1 MKDQRI
7 DIAVGASKNSVKWK
21 NQKWTWDKLSKKLC
35 TERRT
40 SETVREYQKF
50 NKEDRDSVKDIGG
63 FVGAYLLNGRRKT
76 ENIVHKQL
84 ITLDLD
90 FAYDG
95 FWEYFQMIFSNA
107 AVLHTTHSHT
117 PENPRYRLIMPL
129 SREVTPDEYVAISRR
144 IAGDLDIDLF
154 DKTTF
159 ETNRLMFW
167 PSVSA
172 DGEFIAHKQNG
183 DWIDPDQ
190 VLAKYVDWKDSSS
203 YPTSE
208 AEVDEIKADADKQ
221 QDPRSKKGM
230 VGIFCRTFSVTE
242 AIDHFLSDV
251 YEAAI
256 DGRYTYVKGSTSSGL
271 VIYDDTFA
279 FSHHGTDPTSGKL
292 TNAFDL
298 VRIHKFGHLD
308 TDNSS
313 GEKTKSFGLM
323 VELCQNEAEIKK
335 TITKEKLSDANYDF
349 AEALDEE
356 EFDIIGDYE
365 EEDDLKWAEK
375 LEVDTKGKYLSTAK
389 NVTLILRND
398 PELKR
403 AFKENLFDNKKYV
416 FRSLPWRKISEPEPL
431 KNVDLSGLRNYIE
444 SVYGIASVNKIE
456 DALNLEMERNQFHP
470 IRKYLNNLE
479 WDGEERIETLLL
491 DYFGAED
498 NDYTRE
504 AIKKTLVGAVARV
517 FNAGV
522 KFDLVLVLVG
532 DQGVGKSTF
541 FSTLGSEW
549 FSDSFHTMKGKE
561 AFEQLQGAWI
571 IEMAELSGLR
581 QQQIEVVKHFITK
594 QEDIFRPAFGK
605 MVEVFP
611 RQCVFVATTNTTDFL
626 KDSSGNRRFMP
637 VDVRKDHIKKDVFSK
652 QLKLDVDQIWAEAV
666 KLYQD
671 GEKLYLS
678 DKSSRI
684 AKIEQSKHSQVDER
698 TGLISEYLN
707 TFLPSNWLNMDLF
720 ERREFL
726 TDPLALEGDEIRE
739 VVCIAEIWCEC
750 FGKEKKDMD
759 RYKTREI
766 NDIMKGLN
774 GWEMVNSTK
783 RFSFYGT
790 QKYYRRKD
798 I

>member
-1 MKDQRI
+1 MTDQRI
-7 DIAVGASKNSVKWK
+7 DIAVGASKNSIKWK
-21 NQKWTWDKLSKKLC
+21 NQKWTWDKLVKKLC
-35 TERRT
+35 NGRRT
-40 SETVREYQKF
+40 SETIKEYLKF
-50 NKEDRDSVKDIGG
+50 SKEDRDAIKDVGG
-63 FVGAYLLNGRRKT
+63 FVGAYMLNGRRKT

-95 FWEYFQMIFSNA
+95 FWEYFQMIYGNA

-117 PENPRYRLIMPL
+117 PEKPRFRLIMPM

-144 IAGDLDIDLF
+144 VAGDLDIDLF

-167 PSVSA
+167 PSVAS
-172 DGEFIAHKQNG
+172 DGEFLSYQQKG
-183 DWIDPDQ
+183 EWLDPDQ
-190 VLAKYVDWKDSSS
+190 ILAKYVDWKDSSS

-208 AEVDEIKADADKQ
+208 AETDQIRADADKQ
-221 QDPRSKKGM
+221 QDPETKKGM
-230 VGIFCRTFSVTE
+230 VGIFCRTFSITE
-242 AIDHFLSDV
+242 AIENFLADV
-251 YEAAI
+251 YEESV
-256 DGRYTYVKGSTSSGL
+256 DGRYTYMKGSTASGL
-271 VIYDDTFA
+271 VIYDDKFA

-313 GEKTKSFGLM
+313 GEKTKSFGMM
-323 VELCQNEAEIKK
+323 VELCQKEPSIKK
-335 TITKEKLSDANYDF
+335 TLTKEKLSEANYDF
-349 AEALDEE
+349 ADDIEDED
-356 EFDIIGDYE
+356 FDVIGDYE
-365 EEDDLKWAEK
+365 EQDHLEWAEK
-375 LEVDTKGKYLSTAK
+375 LQIDSKGKYLSSAT
-389 NVTLILRND
+389 NITLILRND

-416 FRSLPWRKISEPEPL
+416 FRSLPWRKIDRPEPL

-444 SVYGIASVNKIE
+444 SFYGIAAANKIE
-456 DALNLEMERNQFHP
+456 DSLNLEMERNQYHP
-470 IRKYLNNLE
+470 VKNYLNSLE
-479 WDGEERIETLLL
+479 WDGEERVETLLL

-498 NDYTRE
+498 NPYTRE
-504 AIKKTLVGAVARV
+504 AIKKTMVGAVARV
-517 FNAGV
+517 FNPGV

-541 FSTLGSEW
+541 FSVLGSKW

-561 AFEQLQGAWI
+561 AFEQLQGGWI

-611 RQCVFVATTNTTDFL
+611 RQCVFVATTNTSDFL

-637 VDVRKDHIKKDVFSK
+637 IDVNRGRATKDIFSDS
-652 QLKLDVDQIWAEAV
+652 LKVDVDQLWAEAV
-666 KLYQD
+666 KMYHD
-671 GEKLYLS
+671 GEKLYLGTE
-678 DKSSRI
+678 SSKI
-684 AKIEQSKHSQVDER
+684 AQMEQIKHSQVDER

-707 TFLPSNWLNMDLF
+707 TFLPDNWVKMDLF

-726 TDPLALEGDEIRE
+726 ADPLVPEGVDIRE
-739 VVCIAEIWCEC
+739 VVCVAEIWCEC
-750 FGKEKKDMD
+750 FGKEKRDMD

-766 NDIMKGLN
+766 NDIMKGLK
-774 GWEMVNSTK
+774 GWELANSTK
-783 RFSFYGT
+783 RFGFYGT

>member
-21 NQKWTWDKLSKKLC
+21 NQKWTWERLSKKLC

-40 SETVREYQKF
+40 SETIKEYQKSA
-50 NKEDRDSVKDIGG
+50 KEDRDAIKDIGG

-76 ENIVHKQL
+76 ENVIHKQL

-95 FWEYFQMIFSNA
+95 FWDYFQMIYSNA

-129 SREVTPDEYVAISRR
+129 SREVTPDEYIAISRR
-144 IAGDLDIDLF
+144 IAGNLNIDLF

-167 PSVSA
+167 PSVA
-172 DGEFIAHKQNG
+172 TDGQFIAHKQSG
-183 DWIDPDQ
+183 SWIEPDDI
-190 VLAKYVDWKDSSS
+190 LAQYVDWRDSSS
-203 YPTSE
+203 YPTSD
-208 AEVDEIKADADKQ
+208 AEVDQIKTDADKQ
-221 QDPRSKKGM
+221 QDPATKKGM
-230 VGIFCRTFSVTE
+230 VGIFCRAYSIQE
-242 AIDHFLSDV
+242 AIEEFLGDE
-251 YEAAI
+251 YELAV
-256 DGRYTYVKGSTSSGL
+256 DGRYTYLKGSTSSGL
-271 VIYDDTFA
+271 VIYDDKFA
-279 FSHHGTDPTSGKL
+279 FSHHGTDPTTGRL
-292 TNAFDL
+292 TNSFDL

-313 GEKTKSFGLM
+313 GANTKSFAMM
-323 VELCQNEAEIKK
+323 VDLCQNEPEIKK
-335 TITKEKLSDANYDF
+335 LITREKLAEANHDF
-349 AEALDEE
+349 AEAIDEE
-356 EFDIIGDYE
+356 DFEVIDE
-365 EEDDLKWAEK
+365 ENLEWAEG
-375 LEVDTKGKYLSTAK
+375 LEVDGKGNYLSTAK
-389 NVTLILRND
+389 NISLILRND
-398 PELKR
+398 PEIKK

-416 FRSLPWRKISEPEPL
+416 FHDVPWRKIPDPEPL

-456 DALNLEMERNQFHP
+456 DSLNLEIERNQFHP
-470 IRKYLNNLE
+470 IKKYLNSLE
-479 WDGEERIETLLL
+479 WDGKDRVETLLI

-498 NDYTRE
+498 NEYTRQ
-504 AIKKTLVGAVARV
+504 AIRKTLTGAVARV
-517 FNAGV
+517 FSPGV

-541 FSTLGSEW
+541 FSTLGSHW

-605 MVEVFP
+605 MVEVYP
-611 RQCVFVATTNTTDFL
+611 RQCVFVATTNTSDFL

-637 VDVRKDHIKKDVFSK
+637 VDVRPKYMTQDVFSDS
-652 QLKLDVDQIWAEAV
+652 LKLDVDQIWAEAV
-666 KLYQD
+666 KLYHD
-671 GEKLYLS
+671 GEKLYLTGE
-678 DKSSRI
+678 SSRI

-698 TGLISEYLN
+698 TGVISEFLN
-707 TFLPSNWLNMDLF
+707 TFLPDNWVKMDLF

-726 TDPLALEGDEIRE
+726 NDPIAPEGNEIRE

-766 NDIMKGLN
+766 NDIMKSLN
-774 GWEMVNSTK
+774 GWEAMNSTK
-783 RFSFYGT
+783 RFGFYGT